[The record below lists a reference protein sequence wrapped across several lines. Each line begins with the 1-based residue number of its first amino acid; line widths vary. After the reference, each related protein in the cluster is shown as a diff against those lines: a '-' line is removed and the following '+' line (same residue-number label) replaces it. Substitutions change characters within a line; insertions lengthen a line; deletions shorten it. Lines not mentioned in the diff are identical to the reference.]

1 MARKQAVLFASGDP
15 SILAQLRVRIDDIE
29 VVGCH
34 NDLPSLIDDVHY
46 WCFVDWL
53 LPDMSGIEMCRRLRE
68 TPATRF
74 AHITMMLN
82 NDNSDLKTRALL
94 SGADDYLLGPA
105 NVDRLAVRLQRY
117 RRSKAKPAPSVT
129 LRSSDLQV
137 DLGAMR
143 VRHRDKRISLAPNEF
158 HLLAH
163 FMGNPDRVFSRASLI
178 GILGKDDAGIDER
191 TVDVWV
197 GRLRRALKAQGVPDM
212 LRTVRAMGYV
222 FDGS

>member
-1 MARKQAVLFASGDP
+1 
-15 SILAQLRVRIDDIE
+15 
-29 VVGCH
+29 
-34 NDLPSLIDDVHY
+34 
-46 WCFVDWL
+46 
-53 LPDMSGIEMCRRLRE
+53 MSGIEMCRRLRE

-74 AHITMMLN
+74 AHITMMLD
-82 NDNSDLKTRALL
+82 NDDSELKTRALL

-143 VRHRDKRISLAPNEF
+143 VRHRDKRISL
-158 HLLAH
+158 
-163 FMGNPDRVFSRASLI
+163 I